1 MESWKTDVIQIV
13 INMIKYRKFQLLLV
27 AIKRKIKSRNRGW
40 VNPDFYI
47 IIPINLLGIWF
58 NGRRGGNCI

>member
-58 NGRRGGNCI
+58 NGR

>member
-40 VNPDFYI
+40 V
-47 IIPINLLGIWF
+47 
-58 NGRRGGNCI
+58 